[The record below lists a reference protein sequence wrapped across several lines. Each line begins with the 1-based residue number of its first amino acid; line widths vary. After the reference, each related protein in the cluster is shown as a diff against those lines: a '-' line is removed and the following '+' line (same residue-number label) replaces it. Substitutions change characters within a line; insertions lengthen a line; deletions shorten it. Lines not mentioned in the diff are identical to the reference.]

1 MKAFDRI
8 MFPVDLSES
17 SDRIVP
23 RLKGI
28 IKKFNAELHVVFVAR
43 IFGHFAGMHVP
54 HPAIKNFEAEI
65 VEGSKKR
72 LAEFIDVY
80 FPDYPKVKSA
90 VLSGDI
96 TDQMLEYI
104 DNNKIDL
111 VMMGTHGRKGLEK
124 VIFGSVAERFMRM
137 SPVPVLL
144 INPYRYVK
152 KTK

>member
-1 MKAFDRI
+1 MKEFDRI
-8 MFPVDLSES
+8 LFPIDLSES

-23 RLKGI
+23 RLKGMV
-28 IKKFNAELHVVFVAR
+28 KQFNAELHVVFVAR

-54 HPAIKNFEAEI
+54 HPAIKKFESEI

-72 LAEFIDVY
+72 LAEFVDVY
-80 FPDYPKVKSA
+80 FPDYPKVKTA

-96 TDQMLEYI
+96 TEQLIEYI
-104 DNNKIDL
+104 GAQKIDL

-152 KTK
+152 KTN

>member
-28 IKKFNAELHVVFVAR
+28 IKNFNAELHVVFVAR

-72 LAEFIDVY
+72 LAEFVDVY

-96 TDQMLEYI
+96 TEQMLEYI

-111 VMMGTHGRKGLEK
+111 VMM
-124 VIFGSVAERFMRM
+124 A
-137 SPVPVLL
+137 
-144 INPYRYVK
+144 
-152 KTK
+152 